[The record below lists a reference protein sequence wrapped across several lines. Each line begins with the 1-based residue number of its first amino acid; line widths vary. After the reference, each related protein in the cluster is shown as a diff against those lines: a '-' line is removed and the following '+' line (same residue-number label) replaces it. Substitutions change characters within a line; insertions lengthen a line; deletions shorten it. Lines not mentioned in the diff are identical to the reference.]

1 MVGRPASR
9 PLLHLTAFVCPPRR
23 GIQRRGRQVSTPT
36 EAENATSPP
45 RPRLSIVIPAYN
57 EAARLPNTLA
67 EIAAFLAAKPYQA
80 EIVVA
85 NDGSDDETSVVAR
98 SFACEQGEV
107 RVLDLLH
114 RGKAA
119 AVRDGVVAARGDYV
133 LFTDADLSTPMF
145 FCDELLEALE
155 AGADVAIGSREGA
168 QARRIGEPVYRHLM
182 GRVFNITVQLL
193 AVPGINDTQCGF
205 KAFTRPAGRSIF
217 RRTRLHV
224 RKRVRGP
231 MVTAFDVETLYIARK
246 LNLRIVEIPVSWTH
260 VPGSKVNPVLDS
272 ARMFRDVLHVR
283 LNALRGRY
291 N

>member
-1 MVGRPASR
+1 
-9 PLLHLTAFVCPPRR
+9 
-23 GIQRRGRQVSTPT
+23 VSTPT

-57 EAARLPNTLA
+57 EAQRLPSTLA
-67 EIAAFLAAKPYQA
+67 EIASFLTSKSYAA

-85 NDGSDDETSVVAR
+85 NDGSEDQTSAVAR
-98 SFACEQGEV
+98 SFECSPVEI

-133 LFTDADLSTPMF
+133 LFTDADLSTPILYA
-145 FCDELLEALE
+145 DDLLEALD

-168 QARRIGEPVYRHLM
+168 QARRIGEPIYRHLM
-182 GRVFNITVQLL
+182 GRVFNLMVQVV

-224 RKRVRGP
+224 RKQVRGP
-231 MVTAFDVETLYIARK
+231 MVTAFDVETLFIARRM
-246 LNLRIVEIPVSWTH
+246 NLRIVEIPVSWKH
-260 VPGSKVNPVLDS
+260 VSGSKVNPILDS
-272 ARMFRDVLHVR
+272 ARMFRDVLQVR
-283 LNALRGRY
+283 YFAMRGRY